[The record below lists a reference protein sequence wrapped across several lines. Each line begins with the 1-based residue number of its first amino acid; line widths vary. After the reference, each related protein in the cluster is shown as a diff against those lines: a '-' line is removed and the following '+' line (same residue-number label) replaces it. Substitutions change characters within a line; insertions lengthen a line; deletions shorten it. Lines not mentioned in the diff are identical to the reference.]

1 MKTKGFVI
9 GAVVVLA
16 IAIIGG
22 VILLQNQSDSADN
35 SPSVN
40 ESFTDNTNNASKSK
54 LIGNELVQSILDKVK
69 SEVPTV
75 EKTRIYTED
84 TDSNNM
90 LGKNGQYQYAG
101 AFYDTRTNQD
111 GMDYSTS
118 NDYGTDAGGT
128 VEVFATE
135 EDAQSRSTYLSSF
148 QKNSGFLNPGE
159 HRIIGNVLLRVS
171 PKYKATEQKE
181 MLDLMQGALK

>member
-22 VILLQNQSDSADN
+22 VILLQNQSDN
-35 SPSVN
+35 TPSVN
-40 ESFTDNTNNASKSK
+40 ESFTDNTNNASKQK
-54 LIGNELVQSILDKVK
+54 LIGNELVQSILNKVK

-75 EKTRIYTED
+75 EKTRIYNED

-90 LGKNGQYQYAG
+90 LGKSGQYQYAG

-118 NDYGTDAGGT
+118 NDYGTDAGG
-128 VEVFATE
+128 VIEIFATV
-135 EDAQSRSTYLSSF
+135 EDAQSRGTYLAAF

-159 HRIIGNVLLRVS
+159 HRVIENIVLRVS
-171 PKYKATEQKE
+171 PKYKSSEQKE
-181 MLDLMQGALK
+181 MLDLMSSTIN